1 MLTAVERVLALK
13 NIDLLAQVGP
23 RQILGLASLVRE
35 IELWQGQVIFSET
48 DRADAIYVVV
58 EGRVR
63 ISAET
68 RTISEVGPGQAFGT
82 WALIDDSERGQRA
95 ECVQDGLAV
104 ALDRDDFYDFA
115 SGDVTLM
122 QALIRVLARRLRAL
136 AAERPEEARVE
147 GEGVDEPADP
157 KSEAPRG
164 EAKRSGPRP
173 EEETERGSVHGT
185 EQGAAALKSALLD
198 RPLEEMEARQE
209 ARERA
214 GAHAEEEVG
223 EHAQKSKGVSPPGS
237 KAAPPGE
244 TGT

>member
-1 MLTAVERVLALK
+1 MLTPVERVLALR

-23 RQILGLASLVRE
+23 RQILGLAGLVRE
-35 IELWQGQVIFSET
+35 IELWQGQVIFTET

-63 ISAET
+63 ITAGE
-68 RTISEVGPGQAFGT
+68 RTISEVGSGEAFGT

-95 ECVQDGLAV
+95 ECIQDGLAV

-136 AAERPEEARVE
+136 VAERPEEARVE
-147 GEGVDEPADP
+147 GEGVDEPEDP
-157 KSEAPRG
+157 KRG
-164 EAKRSGPRP
+164 VPPIEAKPSGPP
-173 EEETERGSVHGT
+173 TEEETQRGSVHGA

-198 RPLEEMEARQE
+198 RPPD
-209 ARERA
+209 
-214 GAHAEEEVG
+214 G
-223 EHAQKSKGVSPPGS
+223 EPP
-237 KAAPPGE
+237 KPK
-244 TGT
+244 

>member
-1 MLTAVERVLALK
+1 MLTPVERVLALR

-23 RQILGLASLVRE
+23 RQILGLADLVRE

-63 ISAET
+63 ITAEA

-82 WALIDDSERGQRA
+82 WALIDDAERGQRA

-136 AAERPEEARVE
+136 VVERPEEARVE
-147 GEGVDEPADP
+147 GEGVDEPEDP

-164 EAKRSGPRP
+164 EAKRPGPDP
-173 EEETERGSVHGT
+173 EEETEHGSVHGT
-185 EQGAAALKSALLD
+185 EQGPAALKSALLD
-198 RPLEEMEARQE
+198 RPVEEMEAQQE
-209 ARERA
+209 AR
-214 GAHAEEEVG
+214 
-223 EHAQKSKGVSPPGS
+223 KSADPDASPPSS
-237 KAAPPGE
+237 K
-244 TGT
+244 TGPRSG

>member
-1 MLTAVERVLALK
+1 MLTPVERVLALR

-23 RQILGLASLVRE
+23 RQILGLAGLVRE

-63 ISAET
+63 ITAEA
-68 RTISEVGPGQAFGT
+68 RTISEVGPGEAFGT
-82 WALIDDSERGQRA
+82 WALIDDSERGQHA

-136 AAERPEEARVE
+136 VAERPEEARVE
-147 GEGVDEPADP
+147 GEGVDEPEDP

-164 EAKRSGPRP
+164 EAKRSGPDP
-173 EEETERGSVHGT
+173 EEETKRGSVHGA

-209 ARERA
+209 ARESARA
-214 GAHAEEEVG
+214 DGEEDVRDEPR
-223 EHAQKSKGVSPPGS
+223 KSKEVLPPGS
-237 KAAPPGE
+237 KAGPRSD
-244 TGT
+244 